1 MIISIRD
8 VEARSFPCSIP
19 GVPMR
24 RGPHG
29 EDRCGTPISPT
40 ENRRPAEANA
50 DVTDITDQ
58 TQPLAANAAAI
69 RQAVMASRD
78 FASGLFDQ
86 LRRDGL
92 DEPGVSRDPYGPGEQ
107 RAHGSCAAAAAEMA
121 LTIERDAAANLYMTL
136 PGRDPDAKQIVIGSH
151 LDSVPHGGNFDGAAG
166 VVAGLVAIQA
176 LRRLGITPRHDLT
189 VMGIRAEES
198 IWFQV
203 SYIGS
208 RAALGTLPEGSL
220 DVRRI
225 DTGRTLGEHIADCGG
240 DPARLRSGQR
250 HFDPSRLHA
259 FLELHI
265 EQAPSLVEAGRSVGI
280 GTGNPGNFRYPDA
293 WIEGSNDHV
302 GLPRRF
308 RRDAALAGAEFAM
321 ALDSLWEDYDTRGI
335 PMACTIGRFHT
346 DAKQHGLTI
355 VPGAFHFSLDVR
367 AYDEA
372 VLTELDQRVD
382 AIIAGIEQTRGVRF
396 HRGTKARAAVGPVD
410 PGIKA
415 ALTRGAAALGI
426 ETIDLGSP
434 ASHDAAA
441 FAACGVRMGLVFVR
455 NANGSHNP
463 REAMTI
469 EDFLDGTAVLT
480 EWLASQSI

>member
-1 MIISIRD
+1 MEQTHSLAVPAKQIR
-8 VEARSFPCSIP
+8 A
-19 GVPMR
+19 
-24 RGPHG
+24 
-29 EDRCGTPISPT
+29 
-40 ENRRPAEANA
+40 
-50 DVTDITDQ
+50 
-58 TQPLAANAAAI
+58 
-69 RQAVMASRD
+69 AVMASRE
-78 FASGLFDQ
+78 FATGLFEQ

-92 DEPGVSRDPYGPGEQ
+92 DEPGVSRDTYGPGEQ
-107 RAHGSCAAAAAEMA
+107 RAHATCAAAAAAME
-121 LTIERDAAANLYMTL
+121 LTIERDPASNLYMTL
-136 PGRDPDAKQIVIGSH
+136 PGLDAGEKRVLIGSH

-176 LRRLGITPRHDLT
+176 LRRLGVTPRRDTT

-208 RAALGTLPEGSL
+208 RAALGTLPDGSL
-220 DVRRI
+220 DARRI
-225 DTGRTLGEHIADCGG
+225 DTGRTLAEHIADCGG
-240 DPARLRSGQR
+240 DPARLGPGQSYL
-250 HFDPSRLHA
+250 DPARLHA

-265 EQAPSLVEAGRSVGI
+265 EQAPSLVEAGCSVGI
-280 GTGNPGNFRYPDA
+280 GTGIPGNFRYPDA

-321 ALDSLWEDYDTRGI
+321 ALDAVWQEYDASGV

-346 DAKQHGLTI
+346 NAKQHGLTI

-372 VLTELDQRVD
+372 VLAELDQRVD
-382 AIIAGIEQTRGVRF
+382 AIIAGIEQRRGVRF

-410 PGIKA
+410 PGVRA

-441 FAACGVRMGLVFVR
+441 FAACGVKMGLIFVR
-455 NANGSHNP
+455 NANGSHNAS
-463 REAMTI
+463 EAMTI
-469 EDFLDGTAVLT
+469 EDFLDGTTVLT
-480 EWLASQSI
+480 EWLTTQSI

>member
-1 MIISIRD
+1 MDPTQTVAPHAERIR
-8 VEARSFPCSIP
+8 S
-19 GVPMR
+19 
-24 RGPHG
+24 
-29 EDRCGTPISPT
+29 
-40 ENRRPAEANA
+40 
-50 DVTDITDQ
+50 
-58 TQPLAANAAAI
+58 
-69 RQAVMASRD
+69 AVLASRD
-78 FASGLFDQ
+78 FAAGLFDQ

-92 DEPGVSRDPYGPGEQ
+92 DEPGVTRDTYGPGEQ
-107 RAHGSCAAAAAEMA
+107 RAHETCAAAAAAMG
-121 LTIERDAAANLYMTL
+121 LTIERDPAANLYMTL
-136 PGRDPDAKQIVIGSH
+136 PGLDPNEKRIVIGSH

-176 LRRLGITPRHDLT
+176 LRRLGVTPRHDLT

-208 RAALGTLPEGSL
+208 RAALGTLPDGSL
-220 DVRRI
+220 DARRI
-225 DTGRTLGEHIADCGG
+225 DTGRTLAEHIADSGG
-240 DPARLRSGQR
+240 DPAKLRPGQR
-250 HFDPSRLHA
+250 YLDPARLHA

-265 EQAPSLVEAGRSVGI
+265 EQAPSLVEAGCSVGI
-280 GTGNPGNFRYPDA
+280 GTGIPGNFRYPDA
-293 WIEGSNDHV
+293 WIEGRNDHV

-321 ALDSLWEDYDTRGI
+321 ALDALWEEYDGNGI

-367 AYDEA
+367 AYDAA
-372 VLTELDQRVD
+372 VLAELDGRVD
-382 AIIAGIEQTRGVRF
+382 AIIAGIEQRRGVRF

-410 PGIKA
+410 PGIRT
-415 ALTRGAAALGI
+415 ALSQGAAALGI
-426 ETIDLGSP
+426 GTIDLGSP

-441 FAACGVRMGLVFVR
+441 FAACGVRMGLIFVR
-455 NANGSHNP
+455 NANGSHNAS
-463 REAMTI
+463 ESMTL

-480 EWLASQSI
+480 EWLVTQSI